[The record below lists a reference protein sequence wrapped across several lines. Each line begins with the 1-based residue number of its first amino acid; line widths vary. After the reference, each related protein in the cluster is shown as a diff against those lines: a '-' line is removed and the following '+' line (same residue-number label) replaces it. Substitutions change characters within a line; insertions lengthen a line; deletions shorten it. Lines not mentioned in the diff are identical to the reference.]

1 MHAVCVRTHRWD
13 GVGRSYAAI
22 KRVFEEIMRVDPS
35 WRART
40 VLDWGSGPG
49 TAILAHA
56 ALEYAQDSH
65 GGANANGMQGGADG
79 ESAKPA
85 GSSESPSRCG
95 KALPRLGSPLPHTAT
110 GWAHPGHICIVTGPT
125 SSLPH
130 WLIPRHICAG
140 TGVSPPHRT
149 GTGLTPATSAPGLGS
164 PAAISEKGLPAR
176 AKACSM
182 SRSRRRQR

>member
-1 MHAVCVRTHRWD
+1 MRAVCVRTHRWD
-13 GVGRSYAAI
+13 SVGRSYAAI
-22 KRVFEEIMRVDPS
+22 KRVFEEILRVDPS

-56 ALEYAQDSH
+56 ALEYAQDSD

-95 KALPRLGSPLPHTAT
+95 KSSPKIRLAPPAYCHRLGSPLPHLHCD
-110 GWAHPGHICIVTGPT
+110 WAH
-125 SSLPH
+125 L
-130 WLIPRHICAG
+130 
-140 TGVSPPHRT
+140 
-149 GTGLTPATSAPGLGS
+149 
-164 PAAISEKGLPAR
+164 
-176 AKACSM
+176 
-182 SRSRRRQR
+182 

>member
-79 ESAKPA
+79 ESAKPE

-95 KALPRLGSPLPHTAT
+95 KSLPRLGSPLPHTTT
-110 GWAHPGHICIVTGPT
+110 GWAHPCHICIVTGPT
-125 SSLPH
+125 SSWPH
-130 WLIPRHICAG
+130 SAHP
-140 TGVSPPHRT
+140 PPHLHRDW
-149 GTGLTPATSAPGLGS
+149 GQPATSHRDWAHPCHIYAWAGLTRYH
-164 PAAISEKGLPAR
+164 I
-176 AKACSM
+176 
-182 SRSRRRQR
+182 